1 MFVNVPLAK
10 ESHMVK
16 SSGSRWVRGKNRLYL
31 LMESDSAVTFHIGL
45 HFELNNVAIFINNL
59 PQKTNSEWIKDV
71 RPYTLKL
78 LKESIQHSTLW
89 GCHPD
94 SLEKWKAL

>member
-1 MFVNVPLAK
+1 MMFVNVPLAK

-59 PQKTNSEWIKDV
+59 PQKQTQNG
-71 RPYTLKL
+71 LKM
-78 LKESIQHSTLW
+78 
-89 GCHPD
+89 
-94 SLEKWKAL
+94 